1 MKFTFKDIDNEKIYV
16 DSNVVFAVGAYPI
29 FINIVVDMLKD
40 TCRVDVDETADILDE
55 FDFADTG
62 NLTNNNVDFDT
73 FIDVVKM
80 PNINGRWICVTS
92 LNELTKKQ
100 LEKLN
105 TYIKSPSEN
114 GLLVV
119 TSIDFKE
126 YSKYLSNRSLCYGT
140 RSHIVQLSFPSRQKL
155 VDIVNK
161 IFLDYNLE
169 VTKDAINLFIIK
181 MGNNYEEYRTV
192 IETNIASMFTS
203 ISTGDGVQATKTVN
217 VDYKTML
224 ECMKGVE
231 NYILDDFIEQ
241 LTEPLTSDKIVKNRK
256 VYKMLMAMVD
266 EFGAR
271 ALVSKLRYSIDDI
284 ITMREVINI
293 GYVPM
298 GVKYSVEEAKRR
310 LGEEHPFYKIS
321 EYKFRKLVEIASK
334 TSLKDWVSM
343 KMILMSPGQR
353 AQDSEYEKALNTL
366 VNRSV
371 FCDSRLTNDIGLTD
385 ILETDFNEIH
395 KIRYVDR

>member
-29 FINIVVDMLKD
+29 FINIVVDLLKD

-55 FDFADTG
+55 FYFADTG
-62 NLTNNNVDFDT
+62 SLTNNNVDFDT

-119 TSIDFKE
+119 TSVEFKE
-126 YSKYLSNRSLCYGT
+126 YSKYLSNRSLCFGS
-140 RSHIVQLSFPSRQKL
+140 RSHIIQLSFPSRQKL

-181 MGNNYEEYRTV
+181 MGSNYEEYRTV
-192 IETNIASMFTS
+192 IESNIASMFTS
-203 ISTGDGVQATKTVN
+203 TNTENEAQTIKTVN
-217 VDYKTML
+217 IDYKTML

-231 NYILDDFIEQ
+231 NYLLDDFIEQ

-256 VYKMLMAMVD
+256 VYKMLLAMVE

-271 ALVSKLRYSIDDI
+271 ALVSKLRYSINDI
-284 ITMREVINI
+284 IVMREVINS

-310 LGEEHPFYKIS
+310 LGAEHQFYNIS
-321 EYKFRKLVEIASK
+321 EYKFRKLVELASK

-343 KMILMSPGQR
+343 KIILAAPGQK

-371 FCDSRLTNDIGLTD
+371 FCDSRLTDDIGLTD
-385 ILETDFNEIH
+385 IIETEFNEIH